1 LALRGGFPGRRRCVI
16 TPPMLQLR
24 NIIKD
29 FAGRKI
35 FAGIDWHLRP
45 GDRVGLC
52 GENGAGKTTL
62 LKMLAGQVLAD
73 GGEIQVA
80 KGTTFGYLPQDG
92 LEHRGRT
99 LFDEVRSALADLL
112 AMEQELRLLEERI
125 AVSHQRA
132 DLDRYA
138 VVQELFRQRGGYE
151 IETGIAKV
159 LRGLGFDEH
168 DWQKPCEQFSGG
180 WQMRIALAKLLLQC
194 PNLLLLDEPT
204 NHLDLPARD
213 WLEGYLQNYPF
224 AVVLVSHD
232 RFFLDQVVG
241 RIIEVWN
248 GKLTEYPGNYS
259 KYLQERERRIAAL
272 LEEKQQQDEE
282 IAKIEAFI
290 SRFRFQ
296 ANKASLVQSRV
307 KQLEK
312 VERIQ
317 VPPQRKRIAFRF
329 PEPPKGGRVAL
340 ELHGATQAYGDLT
353 VLAGIDLTVEKGE
366 RVALVGANGAGK
378 STLMRLL
385 AGVEAPRTG
394 ERVEGHNLQLAY
406 FAQDQAKEL
415 NPARTVLQQITD
427 AAPFD
432 MVPRVRDILGT
443 FLFSGDDVH
452 KRVAVLS
459 GGERNRL
466 ALAILLLRPA
476 NLLLL
481 DEPTNHL
488 DLASKDVL
496 LEALR
501 SYGGTLVFVS
511 HDRYFVDALSTRV
524 IEVGGGQALSY
535 PGNYEDFLRAKGGE
549 GDRSHSLLRVE
560 AVNATAGSLPDDRE
574 ERRRIHAERKDAQ
587 RAEQRRHKE
596 AAEVEE
602 QITALEER
610 LQALEKEMADPEL
623 YGDQQRWRAV
633 SAAHSDL
640 QGRIALL
647 YERWEEL
654 QTTPEL
660 VN

>member
-1 LALRGGFPGRRRCVI
+1 
-16 TPPMLQLR
+16 MLQLR
-24 NIIKD
+24 NIHKD
-29 FAGRKI
+29 YAGRRI

-62 LKMLAGQVLAD
+62 LKMLAGEVLAD
-73 GGEIQVA
+73 AGEVQVA
-80 KGTTFGYLPQDG
+80 RGTTFGYLPQDG

-112 AMEQELRLLEERI
+112 AMEKELHSLEDRI
-125 AVSHQRA
+125 SISHQTA

-138 VVQELFRQRGGYE
+138 MLQEIFRQRGGYE
-151 IETGIAKV
+151 VETVMAKV
-159 LRGLGFDEH
+159 LRGLGFVEN
-168 DWQKPCEQFSGG
+168 DWHRPCEHFSGG

-213 WLEGYLQNYPF
+213 WLEGYLQSYPF

-241 RIIEVWN
+241 RIIEIWN

-259 KYLQERERRIAAL
+259 KYLDERERRVAAL
-272 LEEKQQQDEE
+272 LEEKRRQDEE
-282 IAKIEAFI
+282 LAKIEAFI
-290 SRFRFQ
+290 SRFRYQ

-307 KQLEK
+307 KQLERM
-312 VERIQ
+312 ERIQ

-329 PEPPKGGRVAL
+329 PEPPKGGRIAL
-340 ELHGATQAYGDLT
+340 ELHGASQAYGNLT
-353 VLAGIDLTVEKGE
+353 VLDGIDMIVEKGE

-385 AGVEAPRTG
+385 AGVESPRKG
-394 ERVEGHNLQLAY
+394 RREEGHNLHLAY

-415 NPARTVLQQITD
+415 DPAKTVLQQITD

-466 ALAILLLRPA
+466 ALATLLLRPA

-488 DLASKDVL
+488 DLASKEVL

-501 SYGGTLVFVS
+501 SYAGTLVFVS

-524 IEVGGGQALSY
+524 VEVGGGQAVSY
-535 PGNYEDFLRAKGGE
+535 LGNYEDFLRAKGGE

-560 AVNATAGSLPDDRE
+560 TTTVALDASSEDRQG
-574 ERRRIHAERKDAQ
+574 RRRAHADRKDAQ
-587 RAEQRRHKE
+587 RAEQRRLKE
-596 AAEVEE
+596 SAEVEE
-602 QITALEER
+602 QITSLEE
-610 LQALEKEMADPEL
+610 QVQELEMKMADPEL
-623 YGDQQRWRAV
+623 YRDPQRWREV
-633 SAAHSDL
+633 SGLHGDL
-640 QGRIALL
+640 QQRIAAL
-647 YERWEEL
+647 YQRWEEL
-654 QTTPEL
+654 QMPSEVL
-660 VN
+660 I